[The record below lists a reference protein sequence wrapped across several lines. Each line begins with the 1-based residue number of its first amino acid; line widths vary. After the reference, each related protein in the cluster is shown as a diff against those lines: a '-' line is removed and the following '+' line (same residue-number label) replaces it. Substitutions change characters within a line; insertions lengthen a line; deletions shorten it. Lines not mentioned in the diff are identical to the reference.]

1 MRFVKNIHLVVNL
14 KPQVL
19 ITRFLKAAK
28 DYGLSVIDVN
38 EEERSLRLIIPIK
51 MYPLV
56 PELIEEYCS
65 YSEFQIFSKAKHNM
79 SATKLRKIHKELKLV
94 SNYVCWFIEP
104 PNSYPRILGVML
116 TDYGSVYTEIY
127 PARSRAKGAVTLKYI
142 SSKLILHTIHYTT
155 ISSSYTFI
163 AYKGRNEYYYT
174 IDNAIRSLSICEK
187 VLKKAFTESK

>member
-56 PELIEEYCS
+56 PELIEEY
-65 YSEFQIFSKAKHNM
+65 
-79 SATKLRKIHKELKLV
+79 
-94 SNYVCWFIEP
+94 
-104 PNSYPRILGVML
+104 
-116 TDYGSVYTEIY
+116 
-127 PARSRAKGAVTLKYI
+127 
-142 SSKLILHTIHYTT
+142 
-155 ISSSYTFI
+155 
-163 AYKGRNEYYYT
+163 
-174 IDNAIRSLSICEK
+174 
-187 VLKKAFTESK
+187 